1 MKFILDKDTLTVTD
15 VETINSGS
23 VNYYE
28 ADVEYDK
35 SWDNLVIKAILI
47 NNCKDEGTQVA
58 VINNKVFLDRNK
70 SGRFKIGFIGYKI
83 ENEQKVYQISTN
95 LQSIFIQ
102 KGAGGFEIEE
112 GNVPTP
118 TEWEIYIAQIQEML
132 KDVSVGEGKVDDVL
146 VNGVSVVENRIANI
160 DLSSVTELDNV
171 LRDILEAIQNGGT
184 SSMIIEEIE
193 QLIVSYFEN
202 KTVGEVEAE

>member
-1 MKFILDKDTLTVTD
+1 MKFILNRDTLTVTD
-15 VETINSGS
+15 VEVINSGS
-23 VNYYE
+23 LNYYE
-28 ADVEYDK
+28 ADVEYDE
-35 SWDNLVIKAILI
+35 SWDNLVINAILI
-47 NNCKDEGTQVA
+47 NNGKDDGTQVA
-58 VINNKVFLDRNK
+58 VINKKVFLDRDK
-70 SGRFKIGFIGYKI
+70 HGRFKIGFIGYKI
-83 ENEQKVYQISTN
+83 ENGKKTHQISTN
-95 LQSIFIQ
+95 LQSFFIQ
-102 KGAGGFEIEE
+102 KGAGGIEIKE

-118 TEWEIYIAQIQEML
+118 TEWEIYIAQIQKML
-132 KDVSVGEGKVDDVL
+132 KDVSTGEGKVDDVL

-184 SSMIIEEIE
+184 TSMVIEEIE

>member
-1 MKFILDKDTLTVTD
+1 MKFILNKDILTVAD

-28 ADVEYDK
+28 AEVEYDN
-35 SWDNLVIKAILI
+35 SWDNLSINAILI
-47 NNCKDEGTQVA
+47 KSGEEEGAQLA
-58 VINNKVFLDRNK
+58 VINKKVFLDREK

-95 LQSIFIQ
+95 LQSFYIQ
-102 KGAGGFEIEE
+102 KGAGSIEIEE
-112 GNVPTP
+112 GDVPTP

-132 KDVSVGEGKVDDVL
+132 
-146 VNGVSVVENRIANI
+146 NNI
-160 DLSSVTELDNV
+160 DSAVPQHVKEISEEDIENWNNVNELENV
-171 LRDILEAIQNGGT
+171 LQDILEAIQSGV
-184 SSMIIEEIE
+184 SASMVIEEIE